1 MFNQAASFNR
11 PLADWDVSSVTNM
24 HSMFN
29 GAASFNQPLGN
40 WNVTS
45 ATSMELMFDLTGCPG
60 TQGEESCFYI

>member
-1 MFNQAASFNR
+1 
-11 PLADWDVSSVTNM
+11 
-24 HSMFN
+24 MFN